1 MSIDFYSEKAA
12 ARVLNI
18 HFDTLRRWRK
28 QGRIRHY
35 RSPTGR
41 ISYRFDDLMQFATA
55 TPVEPT
61 ASPCPSASPGPVH
74 GPEIVYPFGRPAIRR

>member
-1 MSIDFYSEKAA
+1 MSSDFYSEKAA

-41 ISYRFDDLMQFATA
+41 ISYRFDDLMAFALAEPVEATA
-55 TPVEPT
+55 THGP
-61 ASPCPSASPGPVH
+61 AHAPGCAPP
-74 GPEIVYPFGRPAIRR
+74 PEIVYPFNRPAMRR